1 MSNTTVRGIMKRLLT
16 PIALLAVLMVGAPAP
31 AAHAASYKYSAPVL
45 NSLQVVDCNPHDWA
59 SVKVTWTPSKTSGGG
74 YTSVNYS
81 RSTSPW
87 LTHLSW
93 YPAEYGTQAEVYRAT
108 TTTIKNLKPGAKYSF
123 RVYAGKYDGERQSK
137 YSNVRTITMP
147 TC

>member
-1 MSNTTVRGIMKRLLT
+1 MSKTSVRGNMKRLLT
-16 PIALLAVLMVGAPAP
+16 PIILAVLMVAAPT
-31 AAHAASYKYSAPVL
+31 AAQAASYKYSAPTL
-45 NSLQVVDCNPHDWA
+45 NSLQVAGCNAHDWA
-59 SVKVTWTPSKTSGGG
+59 SVKVTFTPSKSSGGG

-81 RSTSPW
+81 RSSPTW

-93 YPAEYGTQAEVYRAT
+93 YPAEYGTKAEVYRAT
-108 TTTIKNLKPGAKYSF
+108 STTIKNLKPGAKYSF
-123 RVYAGKYDGERQSK
+123 RVFAGTYEGARKSA

>member
-1 MSNTTVRGIMKRLLT
+1 MKRLLT
-16 PIALLAVLMVGAPAP
+16 TLAIAAAVLVAVPLGTAQ
-31 AAHAASYKYSAPVL
+31 AASYKYAAPVL
-45 NSLQVVDCNPHDWA
+45 NSLQVVGCNAHDWA
-59 SVKVTWTPSKTSGGG
+59 SVKVTFTPSKTSGGG

-81 RSTSPW
+81 RSNPTW

-108 TTTIKNLKPGAKYSF
+108 STTIKNLKPGAKYSF
-123 RVYAGKYDGERQSK
+123 RVYAGTYGGERKSK

>member
-1 MSNTTVRGIMKRLLT
+1 MNKSNQRRMHTMKRLLVT
-16 PIALLAVLMVGAPAP
+16 LAAAAVLVVLPT
-31 AAHAASYKYSAPVL
+31 AAQSASYKYSAPVL
-45 NSLQVVDCNPHDWA
+45 NSLQVVGCNAHDWA
-59 SVKVTWTPSKTSGGG
+59 SVKVTWTPSKSSGGG

-81 RSTSPW
+81 RSSPTW

-93 YPAEYGTQAEVYRAT
+93 YPAEYGTPAEVYRAT
-108 TTTIKNLKPGAKYSF
+108 STTIKNLKPGAKYSF

-137 YSNVRTITMP
+137 YSNVRTITLP